1 MEKEKR
7 TVTITTEYITLGQLL
22 KFAHVIQEGGEA
34 KRYLSEHKVLVNGE
48 EDSRRGRKLRPGDT
62 VEMESLLVKIAS

>member
-22 KFAHVIQEGGEA
+22 KFANIIHEGGQA
-34 KRYLSEHKVLVNGE
+34 KGFLAENEVLVNGTP
-48 EDSRRGRKLRPGDT
+48 DSRRGRKLHPGDK
-62 VEMESLLVKIAS
+62 VEVGKFCVEIAS